1 MQDLKRTMRPFGRSC
16 SFVSGNALAAST
28 IPKGTT
34 AASGSSFP
42 SLSEP
47 PQSTQTLGKYTA
59 PSICLLVWSNTFSE
73 RHCFVQVSAVHTLML
88 GPRSTGLYM

>member
-16 SFVSGNALAAST
+16 SFVSGNTLAAST

-47 PQSTQTLGKYTA
+47 PQSTQTLGKCTVHPFSYLYRA
-59 PSICLLVWSNTFSE
+59 AQSLDGICPV
-73 RHCFVQVSAVHTLML
+73 
-88 GPRSTGLYM
+88 